1 MMSDYS
7 NINSFGGTKINT
19 PTKSSEQ
26 GTEMPIKVI
35 FAFFLVAVLLGIL
48 LYHAPVSFV
57 VVVFGFAVAWAIHTI
72 LYYFAEKRNRP

>member
-1 MMSDYS
+1 
-7 NINSFGGTKINT
+7 
-19 PTKSSEQ
+19 
-26 GTEMPIKVI
+26 MPIKVI